1 MGNEYKCNN
10 NPQQLNHQRY
20 SSFLLPMLCRLSIM
34 RDVKVVK
41 QCKDPSSPKVSCIG
55 QVKRRNSKIHVGFPT
70 AGPISS
76 SKTHTKLKRFFSGK
90 NFGDGEYS
98 CRELLRRNNRS
109 ARKVKSDVGVKISEL
124 DPPLPVVQQQQPPGG
139 DVKSL
144 WSRRRSCGASL
155 KTLEIHYI
163 YSLPN
168 NNQIIHPTP
177 L

>member
-10 NPQQLNHQRY
+10 NNPQQLNQQRY

-41 QCKDPSSPKVSCIG
+41 QCKDPSSPKVSCMG
-55 QVKRRNSKIHVGFPT
+55 QVKRRNSKIHVGFP
-70 AGPISS
+70 ISS
-76 SKTHTKLKRFFSGK
+76 SKNHTKLIKRFFS
-90 NFGDGEYS
+90 GDGEYS
-98 CRELLRRNNRS
+98 CRELLRRNRNNRS
-109 ARKVKSDVGVKISEL
+109 ARKVKISEL
-124 DPPLPVVQQQQPPGG
+124 DPPLPVVQQPPGVQ
-139 DVKSL
+139 VKSL

-168 NNQIIHPTP
+168 NNQNQIIPPTP

>member
-10 NPQQLNHQRY
+10 NNPQQQQRY
-20 SSFLLPMLCRLSIM
+20 SSSFLLPMLCRLSIM

-41 QCKDPSSPKVSCIG
+41 QCKDPSSPKVSCMG
-55 QVKRRNSKIHVGFPT
+55 QVKRRNSKIHVGFP
-70 AGPISS
+70 ISS
-76 SKTHTKLKRFFSGK
+76 SKNHTKLIKSFFS
-90 NFGDGEYS
+90 GDGEYS
-98 CRELLRRNNRS
+98 CRELLRRNRNRNRNRNRS
-109 ARKVKSDVGVKISEL
+109 ARKVKISEL

-155 KTLEIHYI
+155 KALEIHYI